1 LSRRVVKCRL
11 RLGRATMTPTEVLR
25 EIQKLSLNEALEV
38 ANRLNDYLREN
49 GQTKLADENSELL
62 EDEFERYL
70 LAKGTASHIATRD
83 EVSAALIRSSGAIKS
98 PPIKR

>member
-1 LSRRVVKCRL
+1 
-11 RLGRATMTPTEVLR
+11 MTPTEVLK

-38 ANRLNDYLREN
+38 ANRLNDYLRNN
-49 GQTKLADENSELL
+49 GRTKLADENSELL

-83 EVSAALIRSSGAIKS
+83 EDDDEFDAFEMIEVEGEPLSEVIIRE
-98 PPIKR
+98 RR

>member
-1 LSRRVVKCRL
+1 
-11 RLGRATMTPTEVLR
+11 MTPTEVLR
-25 EIQKLSLNEALEV
+25 EIQKLSLNEAREV

-49 GQTKLADENSELL
+49 GQTKLSDEDSERL

-83 EVSAALIRSSGAIKS
+83 ESDDEFDAFEMIEVPGEPLSEAIIRVRRYSES
-98 PPIKR
+98 